1 MTKQEG
7 ELLARDLAVLAEAF
21 AEPLTNVRLAAYVNA
36 LRDLELVTLRE
47 AMADCQASM
56 QFFPKIADLRDA
68 EFGVRA
74 RRDEQRLKLLPAA
87 GRVQLSYHCT
97 SCEDTGFVR
106 DLSCPGDGSC
116 GIGKCGQVPM
126 MHYPH
131 TFTRKCFCRATNPKL
146 EAQRAVMRRKSQERA
161 GAR

>member
-7 ELLARDLAVLAEAF
+7 ELLARDLAVLAEVF
-21 AEPLTNVRLAAYVNA
+21 AEPLTNVRLAGYVNG
-36 LRDLELVTLRE
+36 LRDLELATLRE

-74 RRDEQRLKLLPAA
+74 RRDEQRLRLLPAA
-87 GRVQLSYHCT
+87 GTVQLSYHCG
-97 SCEDTGFVR
+97 SCEDTGFDR
-106 DLSCPGDGSC
+106 GLSCPGDGTC
-116 GIGKCGQVPM
+116 KIGKCGQTPLTS
-126 MHYPH
+126 YPH
-131 TFTRKCFCRATNPKL
+131 QYTRKCFCRATNPKL